1 MKWSKFVYYGQSA
14 AADKGDK
21 IAQVVA
27 LAVAGQAKTTHR
39 VGFGKITG
47 NLQNAYQVI
56 PQGPGQG
63 AHVVNGMNYAVF
75 IEFGTGSAAN
85 GGNTGIKP
93 QAHLRNACQT
103 IAQRYKEVQWVAAN
117 G

>member
-1 MKWSKFVYYGQSA
+1 VKWSRFVYYGQA
-14 AADKGDK
+14 AAANQGDQ

-39 VGFGKITG
+39 PGFGKITG
-47 NLQNAYQVI
+47 NLQNGYQTE
-56 PQGPGQG
+56 PAGPGQG
-63 AHVVNGMNYAVF
+63 AYVVNIMNYAVHV
-75 IEFGTGSAAN
+75 EFGTKHMA
-85 GGNTGIKP
+85 P

-103 IAQRYKEVQWVAAN
+103 IAQRYSEVKWVAGN